1 MAPKNYIIAIMAN
14 KLTLEALESWL
25 WESANILRG
34 SIDSSDFKN
43 YIFGLLFLKRFN
55 DVFEERI
62 FQLGKDEGLSG
73 REAEEEVQDKW
84 GRFPISARWHEL
96 IARTENIGEA
106 LDKAFATIEAN
117 NPELQH
123 VLTATQYGDKRVLS
137 DATLQRLLRHFNQYK
152 LGNAD
157 LYKADMLG
165 DAYEYLIKQF
175 ADDAGKKGG
184 EFYTPK
190 AVVQLV
196 VELVDP
202 QPGHSV
208 YDPTCGSGGMLVESA
223 HHIAK
228 LPDGTIMGRPNVL
241 LFGQEKNLGTWAIA
255 KLNLYLHN
263 MRAEIERGDTLVE
276 PKHLD
281 GDYLKTFDRVI
292 ANPPF
297 SAKSWW
303 APLELANEAE
313 QDGDKKPKAPNYK
326 QVSDPYGRFV
336 YGIPPRGY
344 ADLAFAQHM
353 LASLKAD
360 GRMGIILPHG
370 VLFRS
375 GEEGKI
381 REGLLFGTD
390 TASGN
395 QPGDLIEAIVSLPSA
410 LFYNT
415 GIPACVLILNK
426 QKPAALKGK
435 VIIID
440 ASRDYLE
447 GKAQNS
453 LRIEDINHIV
463 ATHKAAFKNQ
473 IEVEGYCRVVALDE
487 IRRNDGI
494 LNIARYIDN
503 GEPEEI
509 VDVAATLK
517 QLAALSEEEAQID
530 ARLNGYLVE
539 LGLMKAAV

>member
-1 MAPKNYIIAIMAN
+1 MT
-14 KLTLEALESWL
+14 LTLDTLESWL

-55 DVFEERI
+55 DVFEERVR
-62 FQLGKDEGLSG
+62 QLEQDEKLSAK
-73 REAEEEVQDKW
+73 EATVEVQAKW
-84 GRFPISARWHEL
+84 GIFPPNARWPSL

-106 LDKAFATIEAN
+106 LDKAFADIEAN
-117 NPELQH
+117 NTELQY

-137 DATLQRLLRHFNQYK
+137 DATLQRLLRHFNQYR

-196 VELVDP
+196 VELIDP

-223 HHIAK
+223 HHIAR
-228 LPDGTIMGRPNVL
+228 LPGGTLMGDRPNAL
-241 LFGQEKNLGTWAIA
+241 LYGQEKNLGTWAIA

-263 MRAEIERGDTLVE
+263 MRADIERGDTLVE
-276 PKHLD
+276 PRHLD
-281 GDYLKTFDRVI
+281 GGYLKTFDRVI

-297 SAKSWW
+297 SAKAWW
-303 APLELANEAE
+303 TPLELEAE
-313 QDGDKKPKAPNYK
+313 AAQDSEGGAGSNNKKPKTPSYK
-326 QVSDPYGRFV
+326 TVSDPFGRFS
-336 YGIPPRGY
+336 YGVPPRGY

-375 GEEGKI
+375 GEEGRI

-390 TASGN
+390 AASGG
-395 QPGDLIEAIVSLPSA
+395 QPGDLIEAVVGLPTA

-415 GIPACVLILNK
+415 GIPACVLVLNK
-426 QKPAALKGK
+426 RKPAVLQGK

-453 LRIEDINHIV
+453 LRPEDIERI
-463 ATHKAAFKNQ
+463 ARTHKAAFEQ
-473 IEVEGYCRVVALDE
+473 QTEVENYCRVVSLDE
-487 IRRNDGI
+487 IRGNDGN

-503 GEPEEI
+503 GETEET
-509 VDVAATLK
+509 VDVAATLS
-517 QLAALSEEEAQID
+517 QLATLAEEEALID
-530 ARLNGYLVE
+530 ERLNGYLAE
-539 LGLMKAAV
+539 LGLLEVAR

>member
-1 MAPKNYIIAIMAN
+1 MAN
-14 KLTLEALESWL
+14 QLTLEALESWL

-55 DVFEERI
+55 DVFEERVA
-62 FQLGKDEGLSG
+62 QLVKDDGLTR
-73 REAEEEVQDKW
+73 REAEEDVEDKW
-84 GRFPISARWHEL
+84 GSFPRSARWPDL
-96 IARTENIGEA
+96 ISRTENIGEA

-117 NPELQH
+117 NTELQH

-152 LGNAD
+152 LGNDD

-196 VELVDP
+196 VELIDP

-223 HHIAK
+223 HHVAE
-228 LPDGTIMGRPNVL
+228 LPKGTIMGKPNVL

-276 PKHLD
+276 PRHLD

-303 APLELANEAE
+303 TPLELANEAKQE
-313 QDGDKKPKAPNYK
+313 SGKDSGKKPKTPNYR
-326 QVSDPYGRFV
+326 QVSDPYGRFI
-336 YGIPPRGY
+336 YGVPPRGY

-390 TASGN
+390 AASGN
-395 QPGDLIEAIVSLPSA
+395 QPGDLIEAIVGLPSA

-426 QKPAALKGK
+426 NKPKALKGK
-435 VIIID
+435 LIIIN
-440 ASRDYLE
+440 ASRDCLE

-453 LRIEDINHIV
+453 LRPEDLTRIV
-463 ATHKAAFKNQ
+463 GTHKAAFERQ
-473 IEVEGYCRVVALDE
+473 TEVENYCRVVPLDE
-487 IRRNDGI
+487 MRRNDGN
-494 LNIARYIDN
+494 LNITRYIDN
-503 GEPEEI
+503 GETEET
-509 VDVAATLK
+509 VDVAATLA
-517 QLAALSEEEAQID
+517 QLATLAEDEAQIN
-530 ARLNGYLVE
+530 ARLNSYLAD
-539 LGLMKAAV
+539 LGLLEVGA

>member
-1 MAPKNYIIAIMAN
+1 MAN
-14 KLTLEALESWL
+14 KLTLDTLESWL

-55 DVFEERI
+55 DVFEERVN
-62 FQLGKDEGLSG
+62 QLTKEEGLT
-73 REAEEEVQDKW
+73 REEAEAEIFDDQ
-84 GRFPISARWHEL
+84 GAFPHTARWKYL
-96 IARTENIGEA
+96 ITRTQNIGEA
-106 LDKAFATIEAN
+106 LDKAFHDIEAGAKGTD
-117 NPELQH
+117 LQH

-137 DATLQRLLRHFNQYK
+137 DHTLQRLLRHFNQYK
-152 LGNAD
+152 LGNRD

-190 AVVQLV
+190 GVVQLL
-196 VELVDP
+196 VELLDP
-202 QPGHSV
+202 QPGMSV

-228 LPDGTIMGRPNVL
+228 LPGGTLLGDKPNVL
-241 LFGQEKNLGTWAIA
+241 LYGQERNLGTWAIA

-281 GDYLKTFDRVI
+281 GDYIKTFDRVI

-297 SAKSWW
+297 SAKAWW
-303 APLELANEAE
+303 TPLELANEAE
-313 QDGDKKPKAPNYK
+313 QNSDKKPKTPNYK
-326 QVSDPYGRFV
+326 KVNDPYGRFV
-336 YGIPPRGY
+336 YGIPPRNY

-360 GRMGIILPHG
+360 GRMGVILPHG
-370 VLFRS
+370 VLFRG

-381 REGLLFGTD
+381 RKGLLFGTD
-390 TASGN
+390 GASGN
-395 QPGDLIEAIVSLPSA
+395 QPGDLIEAVIGLPSA

-415 GIPACVLILNK
+415 GIPACLLVLNK
-426 QKPAALKGK
+426 QKPAYLKGK

-453 LRIEDINHIV
+453 LRTEDIVSIV
-463 ATHKAAFKNQ
+463 NTHKAAYDQ
-473 IEVEGYCRVVALDE
+473 QAEVENYCRVVTLDE
-487 IRRNDGI
+487 IHSNDGN
-494 LNIARYIDN
+494 LNIARYIDS
-503 GEPEEI
+503 GETEEI
-509 VDVAATLK
+509 VNVATILA
-517 QLAALSEEEAQID
+517 QLTALAEEEAKID
-530 ARLNGYLVE
+530 ARLNGYLDE
-539 LGLMKAAV
+539 LGLLGGQA

>member
-1 MAPKNYIIAIMAN
+1 MAH
-14 KLTLEALESWL
+14 KLSLETLESWL

-43 YIFGLLFLKRFN
+43 YIFGLLFLKRYN
-55 DVFEERI
+55 DVFDERVAKLIEDEKLSYGEAQEEI
-62 FQLGKDEGLSG
+62 
-73 REAEEEVQDKW
+73 EEKW
-84 GRFPISARWHEL
+84 GKLPISARWFEL
-96 IARTENIGEA
+96 ISRTENIGEA

-137 DATLQRLLRHFNQYK
+137 DSTLQRLLRHFNQYK
-152 LGNAD
+152 LSNAD

-196 VELVDP
+196 VELIDP

-223 HHIAK
+223 HHVSG
-228 LPDGTIMGRPNVL
+228 LPNGTLMGKPNIL
-241 LFGQEKNLGTWAIA
+241 LYGQEKNLGTWAIA

-263 MRAEIERGDTLVE
+263 MHAAIERGDTLVD

-303 APLELANEAE
+303 TPLELSNENE
-313 QDGDKKPKAPNYK
+313 QDSGKKPKAPNYK
-326 QVSDPYGRFV
+326 QVNDPYGRLV

-344 ADLAFAQHM
+344 ADLAFVQHM
-353 LASLKAD
+353 LASLKAN

-381 REGLLFGTD
+381 RDGLLFGTD
-390 TASGN
+390 AANGK
-395 QPGDLIEAIVSLPSA
+395 QPGDLIEAIVGLPSA

-440 ASRDYLE
+440 GSRDYVE

-453 LRIEDINHIV
+453 LRAEDIARIIS
-463 ATHKAAFKNQ
+463 THKAALEQ
-473 IEVEGYCRVVALDE
+473 QAEVENYCRVVTSDE
-487 IRRNDGI
+487 IRANDGN
-494 LNIARYIDN
+494 LNISRYIDN
-503 GEPEEI
+503 GQIEEI
-509 VDVAATLK
+509 VDVAATLE
-517 QLAALSEEEAQID
+517 QLAVLSEEEVQVD
-530 ARLNGYLVE
+530 ARLNGYLKE
-539 LGLMKAAV
+539 LGLLEVGV